1 MSALRP
7 CPTLKIDSFFLAGP
21 GNRGGLSP
29 VFRPRLRP
37 AEKTGTVTVYSSP
50 GARIPRV
57 PPRWASGKNGDCHR
71 LFVAWSTHPP
81 RPATMGQRCSPV
93 AHGGAAPGRTG
104 EGAYPTPEAPFSS
117 PFRVWEP
124 LMNGYSENRQ
134 GPIPFPPVILERS
147 EESHLA
153 GEVSPQPA
161 RGSC

>member
-57 PPRWASGKNGDCHR
+57 PPRPIQRTGPSHGI
-71 LFVAWSTHPP
+71 
-81 RPATMGQRCSPV
+81 PATENPSEEFRALSLPPSLGN
-93 AHGGAAPGRTG
+93 A
-104 EGAYPTPEAPFSS
+104 FSS
-117 PFRVWEP
+117 PFSVWGSH
-124 LMNGYSENRQ
+124 MRGYSENESRTEVALTPGRPRSVCEVRLRGLPGSASFMRLRNRSARLQ
-134 GPIPFPPVILERS
+134 PPR
-147 EESHLA
+147 
-153 GEVSPQPA
+153 QPA
-161 RGSC
+161 R